1 MGLLVVNKRQ
11 RLDAASIGLL
21 MTVLTIFLYLPML
34 AQGGGVPQLTE
45 SLNYVA
51 DTLLFAGMALLLAS
65 AL

>member
-1 MGLLVVNKRQ
+1 MIV
-11 RLDAASIGLL
+11 I
-21 MTVLTIFLYLPML
+21 TIFLYLPML